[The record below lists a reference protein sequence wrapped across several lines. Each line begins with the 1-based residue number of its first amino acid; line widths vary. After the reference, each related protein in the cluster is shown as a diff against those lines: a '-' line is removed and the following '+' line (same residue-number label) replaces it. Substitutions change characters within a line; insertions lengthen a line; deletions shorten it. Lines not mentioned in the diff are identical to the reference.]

1 MVKTLTTV
9 DDSKVGLLTM
19 RDKAFKLAGRLNS
32 NPEIV
37 PEEVRSELV
46 KAVASSEYLTKV
58 SSKKTKK
65 KANKNITTGIGVKNG
80 IWFGYD
86 LLNDKFWTFKLT
98 GNQYQ
103 SITQKDQ
110 ELVLHSVVIGRY
122 SFQDFRGDQEFL
134 DLVERPKGKFY
145 LVPKDDKAEKE
156 ISDYIIK
163 RFSKRLLESTRDV
176 LSDKFSKKELDLDY
190 FKFPVYIVTDDA
202 DKIFNFYKHHK
213 DSLLIPETTLLKDK
227 FKDLKDFFDKKLKE
241 NIFSEAKKYSST
253 KNSNRNKLFQKQNK
267 TWVASHLSLDTRF
280 LPDELISDL
289 LQIKGFSDD
298 EDENVFW
305 FGSDDRSDDVST
317 TLRCSKRTRDNILE
331 LVKAEI
337 STVIFLTKNEQQKTE
352 FFKKKKE
359 NVLKLLNYLLSFEQR
374 YIIDIDFRDI
384 LHQFTSPE
392 DKEFVSELI
401 RLSFVDSDKHLRYPL
416 LGKKGCFTLTK
427 GSVLSDI
434 KFIEKVM
441 NSGTDVTLLEYDFE
455 IANVG
460 NYFIDGDFNVDFD
473 WWNAPIPYLES
484 PILSENRQFS
494 EIKQFS
500 KTGYKFVL
508 NILAQKVQ
516 DGTLNASKLSAVTVG
531 GKDILISEYFTDY
544 KGSPVFI
551 DGKSPDNSRYISIDY
566 NLK

>member
-1 MVKTLTTV
+1 M
-9 DDSKVGLLTM
+9 
-19 RDKAFKLAGRLNS
+19 
-32 NPEIV
+32 
-37 PEEVRSELV
+37 
-46 KAVASSEYLTKV
+46 TKV

-190 FKFPVYIVTDDA
+190 FKFPVYIITDDA

-241 NIFSEAKKYSST
+241 NIFSEAEKYSST

-331 LVKAEI
+331 LVKAKI

-434 KFIEKVM
+434 KFIKEM
-441 NSGTDVTLLEYDFE
+441 MDSGTEVTIVEYDLE

-460 NYFIDGDFNVDFD
+460 NYFIGGDFEKDSD
-473 WWNAPIPYLES
+473 WWHLSIPYLES
-484 PILSENRQFS
+484 PILSKNKQFS
-494 EIKQFS
+494 KIKQFS
-500 KTGYKFVL
+500 KTNYRFVL
-508 NILAQKVQ
+508 NILAQKVK
-516 DGTLNASKLSAVTVG
+516 DGTLNTSKLSAVTVG

-544 KGSPVFI
+544 CGDPVLI
-551 DGKSPDNSRYISIDY
+551 KGKSMNNSRYSEIDY

>member
-1 MVKTLTTV
+1 MVKTLTTL
-9 DDSKVGLLTM
+9 DNPKVELFRL

-32 NPEIV
+32 SPEIV

-190 FKFPVYIVTDDA
+190 FKFPVYIITDDA

-241 NIFSEAKKYSST
+241 NIFSEAEKYSST

-267 TWVASHLSLDTRF
+267 TWVSSHLSLDTRF

-401 RLSFVDSDKHLRYPL
+401 ILSFVDSDKHLRYPL

-434 KFIEKVM
+434 KFIKEM
-441 NSGTDVTLLEYDFE
+441 MDSGTEVTIVEYDLE

-460 NYFIDGDFNVDFD
+460 NYFIGGDFEKDSD
-473 WWNAPIPYLES
+473 WWHLSIPYLES
-484 PILSENRQFS
+484 PILSQNKQFS
-494 EIKQFS
+494 KIKQFS
-500 KTGYKFVL
+500 KTNYRFVL
-508 NILAQKVQ
+508 NILAQKVK
-516 DGTLNASKLSAVTVG
+516 DGTLNTSKLSAVTVE

-544 KGSPVFI
+544 CGDPVLI
-551 DGKSPDNSRYISIDY
+551 KGKSMNNSRYSEIDY

>member
-1 MVKTLTTV
+1 M
-9 DDSKVGLLTM
+9 
-19 RDKAFKLAGRLNS
+19 
-32 NPEIV
+32 
-37 PEEVRSELV
+37 
-46 KAVASSEYLTKV
+46 
-58 SSKKTKK
+58 
-65 KANKNITTGIGVKNG
+65 
-80 IWFGYD
+80 
-86 LLNDKFWTFKLT
+86 
-98 GNQYQ
+98 
-103 SITQKDQ
+103 
-110 ELVLHSVVIGRY
+110 
-122 SFQDFRGDQEFL
+122 
-134 DLVERPKGKFY
+134 
-145 LVPKDDKAEKE
+145 
-156 ISDYIIK
+156 
-163 RFSKRLLESTRDV
+163 
-176 LSDKFSKKELDLDY
+176 
-190 FKFPVYIVTDDA
+190 
-202 DKIFNFYKHHK
+202 
-213 DSLLIPETTLLKDK
+213 
-227 FKDLKDFFDKKLKE
+227 
-241 NIFSEAKKYSST
+241 
-253 KNSNRNKLFQKQNK
+253 
-267 TWVASHLSLDTRF
+267 
-280 LPDELISDL
+280 
-289 LQIKGFSDD
+289 
-298 EDENVFW
+298 
-305 FGSDDRSDDVST
+305 ST

-337 STVIFLTKNEQQKTE
+337 STVIFLTKNEQQETE

-455 IANVG
+455 IAN
-460 NYFIDGDFNVDFD
+460 
-473 WWNAPIPYLES
+473 
-484 PILSENRQFS
+484 
-494 EIKQFS
+494 IKQFS